1 METLYNDLLR
11 DTLNKDNRLYYDL
24 LGYTLLNTDN
34 KKVLSC
40 EQNLFLLFVRR
51 DERLKRMNNKGIHL
65 LNIIIMCDDL
75 KV

>member
-24 LGYTLLNTDN
+24 LGYSLLNTDN

-40 EQNLFLLFVRR
+40 EQNLFLLLVRR
-51 DERLKRMNNKGIHL
+51 DEMLE
-65 LNIIIMCDDL
+65 
-75 KV
+75 